1 MCAPL
6 GAHCRG
12 GGAARM
18 TSLQKPEPN
27 PDLTSTALAHQGVRG
42 RLTEVLEENKD
53 CHRVCLD
60 IHVVTHSSTV
70 R

>member
-1 MCAPL
+1 
-6 GAHCRG
+6 
-12 GGAARM
+12 M